1 MDQHPENGMAGGSGE
16 VVSREPSQPV
26 AVVSRRRTGRPWKWA
41 EYVTVPVG
49 CCSFLPYP
57 RELSPKERRDFHQ
70 SMRFRIADA
79 ARRLG
84 ARIRSHQGE
93 VGIEFWRVA

>member
-1 MDQHPENGMAGGSGE
+1 MEEGLGE
-16 VVSREPSQPV
+16 VEKGEVTQGV

-49 CCSFLPYP
+49 CCSFVPYP